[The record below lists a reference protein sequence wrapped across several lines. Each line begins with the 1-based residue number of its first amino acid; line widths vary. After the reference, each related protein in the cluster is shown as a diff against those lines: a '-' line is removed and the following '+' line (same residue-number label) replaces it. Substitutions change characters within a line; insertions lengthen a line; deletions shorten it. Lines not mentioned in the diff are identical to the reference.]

1 MLRLI
6 LSSVFLRCVYGA
18 MNALARYCGGT
29 GSSESLTSAS
39 TCMHQVLFTSRRLMF
54 FFLNLYDGK
63 WYETNDIIHRP
74 LTHHEKNLLE
84 NCAAC
89 ESQSH
94 RQSCTTTQSCQHFAG
109 RMRAMTATCEVSI
122 IYKVSVA

>member
-6 LSSVFLRCVYGA
+6 LSAVFLRCVYGA
-18 MNALARYCGGT
+18 KKALARYCGGT
-29 GSSESLTSAS
+29 CSSESLTSAS
-39 TCMHQVLFTSRRLMF
+39 RYYLLLVGSC

-89 ESQSH
+89 ELQSH
-94 RQSCTTTQSCQHFAG
+94 RQSCTTTEFCQHFAE

-122 IYKVSVA
+122 IYKVRVA